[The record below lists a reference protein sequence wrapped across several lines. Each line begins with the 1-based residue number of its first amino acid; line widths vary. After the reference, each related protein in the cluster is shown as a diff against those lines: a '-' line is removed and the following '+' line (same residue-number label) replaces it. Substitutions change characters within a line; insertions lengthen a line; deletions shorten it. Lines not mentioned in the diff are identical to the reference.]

1 MHYNTGGISFH
12 LVNETTITRVFQ
24 IALRGGGGEWEILLS
39 GDYFIWRWES
49 EEE

>member
-24 IALRGGGGEWEILLS
+24 IALRGGGGGMGNFAQWGLFYLAVGI
-39 GDYFIWRWES
+39 
-49 EEE
+49 